1 MAEAATKATERYY
14 EGIGRRKTSVARVKL
29 FTKGDRSMQVNGK
42 TVDDYFSTPAQRL
55 AAQAALQRMNVEEK
69 FRVEVKVM
77 GGGKSAQAD
86 AIRLGSARAMLE
98 FNQEFRKRLKKAGY
112 LTRDARKVERKK
124 PGLKKARRAPQW
136 SKR

>member
-1 MAEAATKATERYY
+1 MADTATKSTERYY

-29 FTKGDRSMQVNGK
+29 FTKGDRSMVVNGK
-42 TVDDYFSTPAQRL
+42 SVEEYFSTPAQQIS
-55 AAQAALQRMNVEEK
+55 AQSALEKMNVEEK
-69 FRVEVKVM
+69 FRVEVKVT

-124 PGLKKARRAPQW
+124 PGLKKARRKPQW